1 MLCLSY
7 LSIQCFTF
15 RIKFTICFRCPACY
29 AYDQTLEFSYSYS
42 NMSYAWEGSSS
53 TVSGIK
59 RDRWVHLLWFQE
71 CNRLLRLQRREEIF
85 VRRRAANSHI
95 EQQDMPCDASSTV
108 SPWKPVVLKS
118 LKLPTTCK
126 ETSVVLLWGK
136 LNFRGTLVFA

>member
-29 AYDQTLEFSYSYS
+29 AYAQTQNSLTRTAISLMHERGPVQPSV
-42 NMSYAWEGSSS
+42 GSSAM
-53 TVSGIK
+53 GGFN
-59 RDRWVHLLWFQE
+59 RWWFKE

-108 SPWKPVVLKS
+108 SLGKRVVLKS
-118 LKLPTTCK
+118 PKLQPHARNK
-126 ETSVVLLWGK
+126 RS
-136 LNFRGTLVFA
+136 FALRNT